1 MPHSVRVHAVGGP
14 EALVYEEI
22 AVPVPG
28 PGEVL
33 LRQHAIGVNYI
44 DIYHRTGLYKLP
56 NYPVTIGSEGA
67 GEIIG
72 VGPDVERLKVGDR
85 VAYAGP
91 LGAYAEVRVIAEDRL
106 VKLPDRIDFET
117 AASIMMRGMTARYLL
132 CETYRV
138 DANTTLLFHAAAG
151 GVGLIA
157 CQWASALGATTIGT
171 VGSAEKVK
179 VAHANGCQHVIDIAS
194 EDFVERVLSLTNGTG
209 CDVVYDSIGKDT
221 FPKSLDCL
229 RPKGL
234 WVSFGN
240 SSGPVPPFE
249 LTALKGSLFATR
261 PSILAYTA
269 STRDLEENAAD
280 LFDMVL
286 AKKIR
291 VTTHHRYPLQYAADA
306 HRDLESRKTTGSV
319 ILIT

>member
-171 VGSAEKVK
+171 VGSAEKV
-179 VAHANGCQHVIDIAS
+179 
-194 EDFVERVLSLTNGTG
+194 
-209 CDVVYDSIGKDT
+209 
-221 FPKSLDCL
+221 
-229 RPKGL
+229 
-234 WVSFGN
+234 
-240 SSGPVPPFE
+240 
-249 LTALKGSLFATR
+249 
-261 PSILAYTA
+261 
-269 STRDLEENAAD
+269 
-280 LFDMVL
+280 
-286 AKKIR
+286 
-291 VTTHHRYPLQYAADA
+291 
-306 HRDLESRKTTGSV
+306 
-319 ILIT
+319 